1 MTERNSEAERAR
13 VRHQLAVKLCGPCEN
28 GQHHINH
35 DSIGDCL
42 TLLGP
47 EENHQDF
54 VCQCRRG
61 VKRDGRA
68 LIIQEPARTSVWGKR
83 RKTP

>member
-1 MTERNSEAERAR
+1 MTEQRSDADRAK

-28 GQHHINH
+28 GLHDTNH

-42 TLLGP
+42 ALLGP
-47 EENHQDF
+47 EENHEDF

-61 VKRDGRA
+61 AKRDGRG
-68 LIIQEPARTSVWGKR
+68 LTVQEPARTSVWGKR
-83 RKTP
+83 RKTS